1 MRGATQSEE
10 LAEYWQGQINY
21 WRTSGESQASFCK
34 AHELSYHRFT
44 YWRRKFNDRHAEP
57 GGFALVKYQSA
68 GASNLSVALP
78 NGLVIQ
84 GIGAD
89 NLGLAREL
97 LESLR

>member
-1 MRGATQSEE
+1 MSGAKE
-10 LAEYWQGQINY
+10 LAEYWQGQINL
-21 WRTSGESQASFCK
+21 WRTSGESQMSFCK

-44 YWRRKFNDRHAEP
+44 YWRRKFEDRHDEP
-57 GGFALVKYQSA
+57 GEFALVQCQSA
-68 GASNLSVALP
+68 VASCLSVALP

-89 NLGLAREL
+89 NLRLAREL